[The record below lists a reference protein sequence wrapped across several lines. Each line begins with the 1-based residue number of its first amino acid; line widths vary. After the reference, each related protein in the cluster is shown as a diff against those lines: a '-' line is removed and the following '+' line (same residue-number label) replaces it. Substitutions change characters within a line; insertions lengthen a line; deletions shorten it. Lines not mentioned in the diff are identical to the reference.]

1 MEGPGSVAELL
12 SFVVR
17 RLDEDI
23 ESGRS
28 SVQPPAL
35 LRLDGAEVA
44 CAVGGVALHVKPLDG
59 HPAQVLAGF
68 IAPPEW
74 FGVGVLVTG
83 WQHDL
88 TGQREKVR
96 ARITTIVCRD
106 GSAVDAVRTDADGL
120 RLTEGEAEGLVP
132 DTLRRVLGMPTAPP
146 APGDLDEWMA
156 KCWLQIV
163 LKQSKRGKREPKLRW
178 REVAALHPAIDT
190 VGADPADLASVAPA
204 LATQMTWERFRQI
217 HADDGDDL
225 AAWMDEGM
233 FARWSVQG
241 YPPVTELL
249 RRAQRRLTPDAFG
262 RVEATLATWGLLDR
276 ASAA

>member
-1 MEGPGSVAELL
+1 MEGPESVVELL
-12 SFVVR
+12 SFLVR
-17 RLDEDI
+17 QMDEDL

-28 SVQPPAL
+28 SIQPPAL
-35 LRLDGAEVA
+35 LRLDGADVA
-44 CAVGGVALHVKPLDG
+44 CAVGGVDLHAKPFEG
-59 HPAQVLAGF
+59 HPAEVLAGF

-96 ARITTIVCRD
+96 ARITTIMCRD
-106 GSAVDAVRTDADGL
+106 GSVVDAVRT
-120 RLTEGEAEGLVP
+120 EAEGLKMMGGDAVGLVP
-132 DTLRRVLGMPTAPP
+132 DTLRRVLGLSTAPP
-146 APGDLDEWMA
+146 APGDLEEWMA

-163 LKQSKRGKREPKLRW
+163 LTHTRRGKRAPKLRW

-190 VGADPADLASVAPA
+190 VRADPADLAEVAPA
-204 LATQMTWERFRQI
+204 LATNMTWERFRQI

-241 YPPVTELL
+241 HPPVAELL
-249 RRAQRRLTPDAFG
+249 RRAQRRLTPEARI
-262 RVEATLATWGLLDR
+262 RVEATLEEWGLLDR